1 MLVGG
6 YTSSIWELVKGNW
19 IVKDWWYCSST
30 LHEKPTFREMDS
42 TTLAKVLDTISIC
55 VFYAFQSIDLLCIM
69 VYSPLLNFLYFR
81 RLSIGSAFSA
91 SGYITP
97 HSARLD

>member
-6 YTSSIWELVKGNW
+6 YTSSIWELVERNW

-30 LHEKPTFREMDS
+30 LHEMTTFREMDS

-55 VFYAFQSIDLLCIM
+55 VFYAFQSIDLLCNHGIFAI
-69 VYSPLLNFLYFR
+69 VKIFILASVINWF
-81 RLSIGSAFSA
+81 GVFSL
-91 SGYITP
+91 GLHHITF
-97 HSARLD
+97 S